1 MRGVVFALMLTALM
15 VPASAQKPTG
25 ALRIQV
31 ADPLN
36 ALIADASVNAVN
48 INGVEKKA
56 VNNGDGSYLFAALP
70 PGQYTL
76 LITAPGFAP
85 QKNDD
90 VEVIAG
96 RTVSLKLAL
105 SIELEKQEIS
115 VRPEGTLSTDPE
127 NNSSA
132 IVLRGSNLDA
142 LPDDEEDLTKALQV
156 LAGPSAGGAGGQ
168 FIVDGF
174 SRAAVP
180 PKSTIREIRINQNP
194 FSAEY
199 DRLGFGRIEIF
210 TKPGTNKFHGQ
221 GAFSFSDESLNSRNP
236 YAARRNPFQMRFFGG
251 NLSGPIVANRAS
263 FFVDL
268 DQRQVDDNAV
278 INATI
283 LDSSLNITSFRQTV
297 LTPQRRTNFS
307 VRFDHQL
314 NKNHTLTGRYLL
326 SNFKIEN
333 AGVGDFSLL
342 SKAFGRSSKDHTIQL
357 SETAVLGPTAVNVA
371 RLQYVRSSWK
381 IDGDNT
387 IPGLIVQD
395 AFSGGGAQVGQAFN
409 QSSRWELQDFILLA
423 KRSHA
428 IKFGGRLRYIS
439 TTNASPSDFGGTF
452 TFGGGLAPQL
462 DANNQIVLDPQ
473 TGAPGLVSITSIER
487 YRRTL
492 ILQQQNLT
500 PEQIRALGG
509 GATQFSISAGNP
521 EAKVSQ
527 YDLGLF
533 LQDDWRVRPN
543 LTLSAGLRYET
554 QNNLNSRFNFAP
566 RLSFAWALGQ
576 SNNRPARTIIRGG
589 FGIFY
594 DRLDED
600 LTLRARRFNGINQQQ
615 FIVQNPD
622 FFPIIPSLQSI
633 DHAEQAQTI
642 RPIAENAQA
651 PYIMQFAIGV
661 ERKLRP
667 NLTLTTTFIGTR
679 MLHGFRSRNI
689 NAPLPGTFSVDD
701 PSSGVR
707 PFGNIG
713 NIFQVESSSHL
724 NQKQLIV
731 SLNGELGPKIS
742 FFTNY
747 TINQL
752 KNDAL
757 DASIFPANSYD
768 LTGEYGRSALDLRH
782 RFAFGGTLRAPLGLT
797 FNPLIAGFSSRPFN
811 ITIGRDLNGDAVFAE
826 RPAFATDL
834 SKPGVIV
841 TRFGAFDPNP
851 EPGQQIIPR
860 NFGSA
865 PAFFVINLRMSRAF
879 SFADMPGN
887 DAPARSQ
894 PQPGR
899 GTSSAAVSSS
909 AATSGGA
916 RAGGG
921 GRAAEKRYTM
931 TFSIQ
936 VSNLLNHTNGAT
948 PIGNLSSPFF
958 GRSLSLNGGLGFGG
972 GGSSSAANRR
982 VEAQVRFSF

>member
-1 MRGVVFALMLTALM
+1 
-15 VPASAQKPTG
+15 
-25 ALRIQV
+25 
-31 ADPLN
+31 
-36 ALIADASVNAVN
+36 
-48 INGVEKKA
+48 
-56 VNNGDGSYLFAALP
+56 
-70 PGQYTL
+70 
-76 LITAPGFAP
+76 
-85 QKNDD
+85 
-90 VEVIAG
+90 
-96 RTVSLKLAL
+96 
-105 SIELEKQEIS
+105 
-115 VRPEGTLSTDPE
+115 
-127 NNSSA
+127 
-132 IVLRGSNLDA
+132 
-142 LPDDEEDLTKALQV
+142 
-156 LAGPSAGGAGGQ
+156 
-168 FIVDGF
+168 
-174 SRAAVP
+174 
-180 PKSTIREIRINQNP
+180 
-194 FSAEY
+194 
-199 DRLGFGRIEIF
+199 
-210 TKPGTNKFHGQ
+210 
-221 GAFSFSDESLNSRNP
+221 
-236 YAARRNPFQMRFFGG
+236 
-251 NLSGPIVANRAS
+251 
-263 FFVDL
+263 
-268 DQRQVDDNAV
+268 
-278 INATI
+278 
-283 LDSSLNITSFRQTV
+283 
-297 LTPQRRTNFS
+297 
-307 VRFDHQL
+307 
-314 NKNHTLTGRYLL
+314 
-326 SNFKIEN
+326 
-333 AGVGDFSLL
+333 
-342 SKAFGRSSKDHTIQL
+342 
-357 SETAVLGPTAVNVA
+357 
-371 RLQYVRSSWK
+371 
-381 IDGDNT
+381 
-387 IPGLIVQD
+387 
-395 AFSGGGAQVGQAFN
+395 
-409 QSSRWELQDFILLA
+409 
-423 KRSHA
+423 
-428 IKFGGRLRYIS
+428 
-439 TTNASPSDFGGTF
+439 
-452 TFGGGLAPQL
+452 LAPQL

-473 TGAPGLVSITSIER
+473 TGAPVLVSITSIER